1 MFADGFVQ
9 PSQGSGHQDKTSGS
23 ITTSNQ
29 VGGLGAI
36 VIYRVVLVGM
46 QPLVWRGVVMRYGL
60 CSVSFSLLRSRGSK
74 LAFALD
80 KS

>member
-9 PSQGSGHQDKTSGS
+9 PSQGSGHQDRTSGS
-23 ITTSNQ
+23 VTTSNQ
-29 VGGLGAI
+29 VGGLGA
-36 VIYRVVLVGM
+36 IYRVVLVGM
-46 QPLVWRGVVMRYGL
+46 QPLVWRGVAMRYGL

-74 LAFALD
+74 LAFVLG